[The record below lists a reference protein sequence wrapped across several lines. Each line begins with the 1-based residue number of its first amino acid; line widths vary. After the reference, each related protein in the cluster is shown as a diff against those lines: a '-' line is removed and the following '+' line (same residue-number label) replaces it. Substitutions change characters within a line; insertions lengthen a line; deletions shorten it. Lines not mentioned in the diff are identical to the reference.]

1 MKLIVMNNKQIT
13 KTKNWFWFIS
23 LIVFLWFPFKSNT
36 DKINFALSILS
47 ITVVLFTIATVWF
60 IKNEEYKKLDQIEKY
75 NLKLGATVY
84 GIIGLVFLSLWLLGI
99 GVDLKIRFIEAIMIG
114 AGILMLLGKKQI
126 N

>member
-13 KTKNWFWFIS
+13 KIKNWFWFIS

-47 ITVVLFTIATVWF
+47 ITVVLFTIATIWF
-60 IKNEEYKKLDQIEKY
+60 IKNEEYKKFDEVERY
-75 NLKLGATVY
+75 NLKLGAIIY
-84 GIIGLVFLSLWLLGI
+84 GIIGLVFFSLWLLGI

-126 N
+126 S

>member
-114 AGILMLLGKKQI
+114 AVLLGLFGKKRI
-126 N
+126 

>member
-84 GIIGLVFLSLWLLGI
+84 GIIGLFFLSLWLLGI

>member
-60 IKNEEYKKLDQIEKY
+60 IKNEEYKKFDEVERY

>member
-13 KTKNWFWFIS
+13 KIKNWFWFIS

-60 IKNEEYKKLDQIEKY
+60 IKNEEYKKFDEVERY

>member
-13 KTKNWFWFIS
+13 KIKNWFWFIS

>member
-60 IKNEEYKKLDQIEKY
+60 IKNEEYKKFDEVERY
-75 NLKLGATVY
+75 NLKLGAIIY

-114 AGILMLLGKKQI
+114 AVLLGLFGKKRI
-126 N
+126 

>member
-1 MKLIVMNNKQIT
+1 MNNKQIT
-13 KTKNWFWFIS
+13 KIKNWFWFIS

-60 IKNEEYKKLDQIEKY
+60 IKNEEYKKFDEVERY
-75 NLKLGATVY
+75 NLKLGAIIY
-84 GIIGLVFLSLWLLGI
+84 GIIGLVFFSLWLLGI

-126 N
+126 S

>member
-13 KTKNWFWFIS
+13 KIKNWFWFIS

-36 DKINFALSILS
+36 DKIIFEMI
-47 ITVVLFTIATVWF
+47 VLGIAIVAFIIATVWF
-60 IKNEEYKKLDQIEKY
+60 IQNEEYKKFDQVGKY
-75 NLKLGATVY
+75 NLKLSAIVY
-84 GIIGLVFLSLWLLGI
+84 GIICLVFLSLWLLGI

>member
-1 MKLIVMNNKQIT
+1 MKFLIMNKKQII
-13 KTKNWFWFIS
+13 KIKNWFFYTTL
-23 LIVFLWFPFKSNT
+23 LIVLWSPFKSNSN
-36 DKINFALSILS
+36 KIIFETIVLGITIMAFILAA
-47 ITVVLFTIATVWF
+47 IWF
-60 IKNEEYKKLDQIEKY
+60 IKNREYKKLDQVERF
-75 NLKLGATVY
+75 NLKLGAIVY